1 MVFRKSKKQVHYKD
15 SVSTRLNVSRMLEN
29 DSNRMV
35 IVIVRLKCGID
46 LNNTFFLE
54 FFQKFFNNSSRI
66 YCVFYTLV

>member
-15 SVSTRLNVSRMLEN
+15 SVSTRLNVSGMLGN

-35 IVIVRLKCGID
+35 IVIVRLKCRID

-54 FFQKFFNNSSRI
+54 FFQ
-66 YCVFYTLV
+66 

>member
-54 FFQKFFNNSSRI
+54 FFQ
-66 YCVFYTLV
+66 